1 MNKCFLKK
9 LSYLSFLLQDLLSL
23 GKKRK
28 RRTSNTQKSGLSESS
43 DSDDELK
50 KPKDKSNSPILPK
63 EVDIADQAHV
73 SREDC
78 GKKSKNHEDGEVSDS
93 DDGEE
98 KDKLSEASDS
108 NTNGSGSSSSSSE
121 SSSDSE
127 FDDGYDEN
135 LMGDEE
141 DRKRLSCLSE
151 KERETEI
158 FKRIEQRDIM
168 RTRWEIER
176 KLKLARRGEKAM
188 TKKDSKVKKEK
199 KKKIPRVVPS
209 VLDAPK
215 EPEPPIVQNDL
226 KQPIDIESQTFSD
239 QDNDIAAKTTADG
252 LSSANGDYF
261 DHKERSKERKKNVEM
276 NRTDDKRSN
285 AMALLKAKR
294 EGKAKR
300 GMFTNLSYN
309 FYSKFVVI
317 YSWSVVFFLRI
328 YQF

>member
-1 MNKCFLKK
+1 MHVFIFMRTYFVINIPPQDFLALGKRRKRK
-9 LSYLSFLLQDLLSL
+9 LSNAKHLSALSA
-23 GKKRK
+23 
-28 RRTSNTQKSGLSESS
+28 SS
-43 DSDDELK
+43 DSEDDVVNKEIGGHAITSTTK
-50 KPKDKSNSPILPK
+50 AIL
-63 EVDIADQAHV
+63 ENDQMANVLENAD
-73 SREDC
+73 
-78 GKKSKNHEDGEVSDS
+78 HEEGEVSDKENERSKEIS
-93 DDGEE
+93 DT
-98 KDKLSEASDS
+98 S
-108 NTNGSGSSSSSSE
+108 SGSSDSTSSE

-176 KLKLARRGEKAM
+176 KLKLARRGEKTTSQ
-188 TKKDSKVKKEK
+188 TKSKLKKEK
-199 KKKIPRVVPS
+199 KKKSKKSLAPTTVLEGAMEVEISAKMGNNVPVDDMEPFDTSETNDHASSNVV
-209 VLDAPK
+209 
-215 EPEPPIVQNDL
+215 ND
-226 KQPIDIESQTFSD
+226 EATS
-239 QDNDIAAKTTADG
+239 G
-252 LSSANGDYF
+252 NGEYF

-300 GMFTNLSYN
+300 GN
-309 FYSKFVVI
+309 FVCILFIKI
-317 YSWSVVFFLRI
+317 Y
-328 YQF
+328 